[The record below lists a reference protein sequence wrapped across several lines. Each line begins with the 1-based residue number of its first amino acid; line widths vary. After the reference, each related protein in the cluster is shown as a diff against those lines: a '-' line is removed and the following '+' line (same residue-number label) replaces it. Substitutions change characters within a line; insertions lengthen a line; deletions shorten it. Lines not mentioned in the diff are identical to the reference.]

1 VNIWILDS
9 KRGITLLNRSYLDL
23 PVKDDLVSGLLT
35 ALNQFTLVEF
45 NQPIDSIDM
54 GGFMWIYD
62 LDPEFNLLFV
72 IADTKEAEAETLRSR
87 LQFIKNLFI
96 KRFVHDKEH
105 WQETWNGDLDRFKE
119 FGEII
124 DNYYANWVATE
135 NIDMFADFFDL
146 IGVFQQLLNLVK
158 NVILNQID
166 RKKKEKIL
174 AEIEE
179 FFNKFKNRMDI
190 LKSQELSKISYS
202 SEAGFNI
209 FNINPT
215 NCDVL
220 FVRKVLK
227 DLLVQVIHI
236 IKDKLG
242 HDLSLNYFSEFK
254 IFNYVFNNMT
264 LLKRLKLEG
273 FLLQLFLLK

>member
-1 VNIWILDS
+1 MNIWILDS
-9 KRGITLLNRSYLDL
+9 KRGITLLNKSYLDL

-54 GGFMWIYD
+54 GGFMWIYE
-62 LDPEFNLLFV
+62 LDPEYNLLFV
-72 IADTKEAEAETLRSR
+72 IADTKDSEVETLRSR

-96 KRFVHDKEH
+96 KQFVQSKEN
-105 WQETWNGDLDRFKE
+105 WTDNWNGDLDKFKP
-119 FGEII
+119 FGETI
-124 DNYYANWVATE
+124 DKYYANWVAAE
-135 NIDMFADFFDL
+135 NIDMFADFFDM
-146 IGVFQQLLNLVK
+146 IGVFQQLLNLLK
-158 NVILNQID
+158 NIILNQID
-166 RKKKEKIL
+166 SKKKDKI
-174 AEIEE
+174 IEQIDL
-179 FFNKFKNRMDI
+179 FYDKFKNRMDI
-190 LKSQELSKISYS
+190 LKSQELRKITYS

-220 FVRKVLK
+220 FVRKILK
-227 DLLVQVIHI
+227 DLLVQIVHI
-236 IKDKLG
+236 IKETLG

-254 IFNYVFNNMT
+254 IFNYIFNNMT
-264 LLKRLKLEG
+264 LLKRLRLEG

>member
-1 VNIWILDS
+1 MNIWILDS

-54 GGFMWIYD
+54 GGFMWIYA
-62 LDPEFNLLFV
+62 LDPKYNLLFV
-72 IADTKEAEAETLRSR
+72 IADSKDAEFETLRSR
-87 LQFIKNLFI
+87 LEFIKNLFI
-96 KRFVHDKEH
+96 KQYVQDEEH
-105 WQETWNGDLDRFKE
+105 WANIWTGDLEIFKP

-124 DNYYANWVATE
+124 DKYYANWVAAE
-135 NIDMFADFFDL
+135 NIDMFADFFDM
-146 IGVFQQLLNLVK
+146 IGVFQQILNLLK

-166 RKKKEKIL
+166 SKKKEDIREK
-174 AEIEE
+174 IEE
-179 FFNKFKNRMDI
+179 FFKKFKNRMDI
-190 LKSQELSKISYS
+190 TKSQELTKITYS
-202 SEAGFNI
+202 ADAGFNI

-215 NCDVL
+215 NCDVF
-220 FVRKVLK
+220 FVRKVLM
-227 DLLVQVIHI
+227 DMLVQVVRI

-242 HDLSLNYFSEFK
+242 HDLSLNYFSEYK
-254 IFNYVFNNMT
+254 LFNYIFNNMT